1 MLYMTY
7 LGIFTDLD
15 HGQPSTDPTPLS
27 QHISEQHLP
36 TLSQTLRVHAS
47 KWREI
52 GKYLKFRPGE
62 LDNIASGPHLQPTAP
77 MSWLDAM
84 LQKWVEW
91 APNDSRGSTSFANL
105 EDLKAAL
112 RDAGLGTTAHGLKL
126 D

>member
-1 MLYMTY
+1 MLLFLQ
-7 LGIFTDLD
+7 LGTVTDCD
-15 HGQPSTDPTPLS
+15 HGQPSTDPTPCS
-27 QHISEQHLP
+27 QCISEQHLP
-36 TLSQTLRVHAS
+36 TLSLTLRVHAS

-105 EDLKAAL
+105 KDLKAAL